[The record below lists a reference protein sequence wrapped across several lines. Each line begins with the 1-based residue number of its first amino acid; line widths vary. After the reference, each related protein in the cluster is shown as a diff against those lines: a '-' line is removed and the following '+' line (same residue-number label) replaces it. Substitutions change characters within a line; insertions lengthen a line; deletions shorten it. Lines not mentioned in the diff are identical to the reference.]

1 MNNPKKFRILRFKS
15 KPILTIK
22 NISKSIDKRL
32 ILRKIDLDINSG
44 EIFGLLGPNGA
55 GKTTL
60 IRIINQIINQDS
72 GQILLHG
79 TNINYNDIRKIGYMP
94 EERGLYKK
102 MKIGDFLLF
111 MGKLKGLSRSE
122 SINSARDWFNNL
134 EVSNWWNKNIEDLSK
149 GMSQKVQF
157 ISTVLHNPD
166 LIILD
171 EPFSGFDPVNAN
183 LIKKNLLRLKDE
195 GKTII
200 FSTHRM
206 ESVDELCDNLA
217 MIDKS
222 KKILS
227 GKIND
232 IKSAYKSDIYKIK
245 HLNKIND
252 KISSFSVIDS
262 KIVVDNIYESEIKLI
277 KKISSSDL
285 LRLLLSNSIEI
296 LEFKQKTPNMNDIFI
311 MKVEEGNNNG

>member
-1 MNNPKKFRILRFKS
+1 MDLLNV
-15 KPILTIK
+15 K
-22 NISKSIDKRL
+22 NICKSYVNHRALDNISIDIPR
-32 ILRKIDLDINSG
+32 SS
-44 EIFGLLGPNGA
+44 IFGLLGPNGA

-79 TNINYNDIRKIGYMP
+79 KNINYDDIRKIGYMP

-122 SINSARDWFNNL
+122 SINSAKNWFNNL

-157 ISTVLHNPD
+157 ILTVLHNPD

-171 EPFSGFDPVNAN
+171 EPFSGFDPVNTN

-217 MIDKS
+217 MINKS
-222 KKILS
+222 KTILS

-232 IKSAYKSDIYKIK
+232 IKSAYKSDIYKIR
-245 HLNKIND
+245 HLNRIDD
-252 KISSFSVIDS
+252 KTNNFSVIDS
-262 KIVVDNIYESEIKLI
+262 KIVFDNIYESEIKLT
-277 KKISSSDL
+277 KKMSSNDL

-296 LEFKQKTPNMNDIFI
+296 LEFKPKTPNMNDIFI
-311 MKVEEGNNNG
+311 MKVEEGNNNV

>member
-1 MNNPKKFRILRFKS
+1 MDLLNV
-15 KPILTIK
+15 K
-22 NISKSIDKRL
+22 NICKSYVNHRALDNINIDIPR
-32 ILRKIDLDINSG
+32 SS
-44 EIFGLLGPNGA
+44 IFGLLGPNGA

-285 LRLLLSNSIEI
+285 LRLLLSN
-296 LEFKQKTPNMNDIFI
+296 
-311 MKVEEGNNNG
+311 

>member
-1 MNNPKKFRILRFKS
+1 MDLLNV
-15 KPILTIK
+15 K
-22 NISKSIDKRL
+22 NISKSYVNHRALDNISIDIPRA
-32 ILRKIDLDINSG
+32 S
-44 EIFGLLGPNGA
+44 IFGLLGPNGA

-79 TNINYNDIRKIGYMP
+79 ININYDDIRKIGYMP

-217 MIDKS
+217 MINKS
-222 KKILS
+222 KTILS

-232 IKSAYKSDIYKIK
+232 IKSAYKSDIYKIR
-245 HLNKIND
+245 HLNRIDD
-252 KISSFSVIDS
+252 KTNNFSVIDS
-262 KIVVDNIYESEIKLI
+262 KIVFDNIYESEIKLI

>member
-1 MNNPKKFRILRFKS
+1 MDLLNV
-15 KPILTIK
+15 K
-22 NISKSIDKRL
+22 NICKSYVNHRALDNISIDIPR
-32 ILRKIDLDINSG
+32 SS
-44 EIFGLLGPNGA
+44 IFGLLGPNGA

-262 KIVVDNIYESEIKLI
+262 KIVVDNVYESEIKLI

>member
-1 MNNPKKFRILRFKS
+1 MDLLNV
-15 KPILTIK
+15 K
-22 NISKSIDKRL
+22 NICKSYVNHRALDNISIDIPR
-32 ILRKIDLDINSG
+32 SS
-44 EIFGLLGPNGA
+44 IFGLLGPNGA

-79 TNINYNDIRKIGYMP
+79 KNINYDDIRKIGYMP

-183 LIKKNLLRLKDE
+183 LIKKNLLRLKNE

-217 MIDKS
+217 MINKS

-245 HLNKIND
+245 HLNRIDD
-252 KISSFSVIDS
+252 KISNFSVIDS
-262 KIVVDNIYESEIKLI
+262 KIVFDNIYESEIKLT
-277 KKISSSDL
+277 KKISSSNL

>member
-1 MNNPKKFRILRFKS
+1 MDLLNV
-15 KPILTIK
+15 K
-22 NISKSIDKRL
+22 NICKSYVNHRALDNISIDIPR
-32 ILRKIDLDINSG
+32 SS
-44 EIFGLLGPNGA
+44 IFGLLGPNGA

-79 TNINYNDIRKIGYMP
+79 KNINYDDIRKIGYMP

-122 SINSARDWFNNL
+122 SINSAKNWFNNL

-157 ISTVLHNPD
+157 ILTVLHNPD

-171 EPFSGFDPVNAN
+171 EPFSGFDPVNTN

-217 MIDKS
+217 MINKS
-222 KKILS
+222 KTILS

-245 HLNKIND
+245 HLNRIDD
-252 KISSFSVIDS
+252 KTNNFSVIDS
-262 KIVVDNIYESEIKLI
+262 KIVFDNIYESEIKLT
-277 KKISSSDL
+277 KKISSNDL

-311 MKVEEGNNNG
+311 MKVEEGNNNV

>member
-1 MNNPKKFRILRFKS
+1 MDLLNV
-15 KPILTIK
+15 K
-22 NISKSIDKRL
+22 NICKSYVNHRALDNISIDIPR
-32 ILRKIDLDINSG
+32 SS
-44 EIFGLLGPNGA
+44 IFGLLGPNGA

-79 TNINYNDIRKIGYMP
+79 KNINYDDIRKIGYMP

-157 ISTVLHNPD
+157 ILTVLHNPD

-171 EPFSGFDPVNAN
+171 EPFSGFDPVNTN

-217 MIDKS
+217 MINKS
-222 KKILS
+222 KTILS

-245 HLNKIND
+245 HLNRIDD
-252 KISSFSVIDS
+252 KISNFSVIDS
-262 KIVVDNIYESEIKLI
+262 KIVFDNIYESEIKLT
-277 KKISSSDL
+277 KKISSNDL

-311 MKVEEGNNNG
+311 MKIEEGNNNV

>member
-1 MNNPKKFRILRFKS
+1 MDLLNV
-15 KPILTIK
+15 K
-22 NISKSIDKRL
+22 NICKSYVNHRALDNISIDIPR
-32 ILRKIDLDINSG
+32 SS
-44 EIFGLLGPNGA
+44 IFGLLGPNGA

-79 TNINYNDIRKIGYMP
+79 ININYDDIRKIGYMP

-183 LIKKNLLRLKDE
+183 LIKKNLLRLKNE

-217 MIDKS
+217 MINKS

-252 KISSFSVIDS
+252 KISNFSVIDS
-262 KIVVDNIYESEIKLI
+262 KIVFDNIYESEIKLT
-277 KKISSSDL
+277 KKISSSNL

>member
-1 MNNPKKFRILRFKS
+1 MDLLNV
-15 KPILTIK
+15 K
-22 NISKSIDKRL
+22 NICKSYVNHRALDNISIDIPR
-32 ILRKIDLDINSG
+32 SS
-44 EIFGLLGPNGA
+44 IFGLLGPNGA

-245 HLNKIND
+245 HLNKIDD

-311 MKVEEGNNNG
+311 MKVEEGKE